1 MFIICLGIM
10 AYYGLLSVQP
20 DNFTDPSCSRVPHQY
35 LGVGLDGQ
43 INYQYYWKINA
54 HYGLFFP
61 KPHQDLGMCRQ
72 TTLPQ
77 DIEMISTLYAS
88 VSGETNSL
96 HYWNITYHSRVFLPD
111 GYLDL
116 GLSMQTTQYQ
126 DSEMICTIFANFAS
140 LLMVATFVF
149 LWFTVCR
156 RCDNKRRGKRRKLG
170 SSVWTRRKVY
180 WLHKRVSRTE
190 YIGLAL
196 RNKSAASPQ
205 YSSDSCGDGP
215 SSDGEPDV
223 QTCAN
228 IVQECPAFHNHRMR
242 FMFLICLGIMAFYG
256 LLSIQP
262 ENFSQ
267 TTRS

>member
-1 MFIICLGIM
+1 M
-10 AYYGLLSVQP
+10 
-20 DNFTDPSCSRVPHQY
+20 
-35 LGVGLDGQ
+35 
-43 INYQYYWKINA
+43 
-54 HYGLFFP
+54 
-61 KPHQDLGMCRQ
+61 
-72 TTLPQ
+72 
-77 DIEMISTLYAS
+77 
-88 VSGETNSL
+88 SGETISL

-111 GYLDL
+111 RYLDL

-190 YIGLAL
+190 YIGFAL

-205 YSSDSCGDGP
+205 YSSDSCGDGS
-215 SSDGEPDV
+215 SSDGETDV
-223 QTCAN
+223 QICAN

-242 FMFLICLGIMAFYG
+242 YMFIICLGIMACYG
-256 LLSIQP
+256 LLSVQPDNFTHPSCSRVPHQYLGVGLGGQINYRYYWNINAHYRPFFLKPTNHFLPADLFFYQSKNLIQRGVLP
-262 ENFSQ
+262 ILDCDLE
-267 TTRS
+267 